1 MSRLQANHILLKGYT
16 IMALFVLCLALYMAY
31 ARLQSQLQWQAFKQ
45 RQQQLQAQHAT
56 LRQQQQM
63 QAFVE
68 RHAIAARTQ
77 PWLTQQRLQ
86 RMRTW
91 QLAAQLPV
99 LHYASVADNSLPAA
113 MKAMPES
120 DRTSGLQVEYW
131 QIVVTYTR
139 EEEGLR
145 WLAWLQK
152 DGNDSLML
160 RECEWSPTS
169 QAEVEMRCVMAW
181 WYVAN
186 QA

>member
-1 MSRLQANHILLKGYT
+1 MNRPRANHVLLKVCVVMT
-16 IMALFVLCLALYMAY
+16 LTVLCLVSYLAY
-31 ARLQSQLQWQAFKQ
+31 TRCQLQLQWQALKQ
-45 RQQQLQAQHAT
+45 HQQQLQAQHAA
-56 LRQQQQM
+56 LRQQQQT

-68 RHAIAARTQ
+68 RHAIAAKTQ

-91 QLAAQLPV
+91 QQAAQLPV

-131 QIVVTYTR
+131 QIVVTATR

-169 QAEVEMRCVMAW
+169 QAEVDMRCVMAW